1 MRLLYPL
8 TMFQRFTSL
17 FFSTPSPP
25 EDSNC
30 PGAFVSEEDEVDGW
44 LIIDLQDSYTAPP
57 NPGASPAPAG
67 RPPPAPSLMDESWFV
82 TPPACF
88 TAEGP
93 GLGPARLQ
101 SNPLEDLLIEH
112 PSMSVYVTGST
123 IVLES
128 GPPSPHPD
136 AALPD
141 QDLSDGELAPA
152 RREPRALH
160 HAAAAM
166 PGRAVLLEKT
176 GQVRRLQRAR
186 QRAERHALNA
196 KVLQR
201 QNRARESRS
210 RRPKHQGSFIYQP
223 CQRQFNY

>member
-1 MRLLYPL
+1 
-8 TMFQRFTSL
+8 MFQRFTSL
-17 FFSTPSPP
+17 FFSPPSPP

-30 PGAFVSEEDEVDGW
+30 PEAFVSEEDEVDGW

-152 RREPRALH
+152 ARREPRALH

-166 PGRAVLLEKT
+166 PAPAVLLEKA

-186 QRAERHALNA
+186 QRVERHALSA

>member
-1 MRLLYPL
+1 MRLLHPL

-17 FFSTPSPP
+17 FFSTPAPP

-44 LIIDLQDSYTAPP
+44 LIIDLQ
-57 NPGASPAPAG
+57 
-67 RPPPAPSLMDESWFV
+67 
-82 TPPACF
+82 
-88 TAEGP
+88 EGP

-128 GPPSPHPD
+128 GPPSPHPE

-160 HAAAAM
+160 HAAAPM
-166 PGRAVLLEKT
+166 PARAVLLEKA

-186 QRAERHALNA
+186 QRAERHTLSA

>member
-1 MRLLYPL
+1 
-8 TMFQRFTSL
+8 MFQRLTSL
-17 FFSTPSPP
+17 FFSNPSPP
-25 EDSNC
+25 EDLDC
-30 PGAFVSEEDEVDGW
+30 PQAFVSEEEEVDGW
-44 LIIDLQDSYTAPP
+44 LIIGLPDSYSAPP
-57 NPGASPAPAG
+57 SPGAAPAPAG

-93 GLGPARLQ
+93 GLGPVRLQ
-101 SNPLEDLLIEH
+101 SSPLEDLLIEH

-123 IVLES
+123 IVLEP

-136 AALPD
+136 ADLPHG
-141 QDLSDGELAPA
+141 DLSEEGELAPV
-152 RREPRALH
+152 RLEPLALH
-160 HAAAAM
+160 HAAAPLPA
-166 PGRAVLLEKT
+166 RATLLEKA

-186 QRAERHALNA
+186 QRAERPALSA
-196 KVLQR
+196 KVMQR
-201 QNRARESRS
+201 QNRARESRP